1 MAASQRQIACADKNL
16 LGFAHRDG
24 CINRSQQL
32 PLDGMSCQHT
42 WVDHKRY
49 DASVQHFSAAQ

>member
-49 DASVQHFSAAQ
+49 DASVQQF